1 MGCRRVLFES
11 ALRKAPPGQ
20 AVPILAGAM
29 ALILGLCGLAVDVGL
44 IYSARRTMQTAADA
58 AAVAGAT
65 ALRDAQTASSAARA
79 AATLNGFTDGSNN
92 VSVAVNNPPLS
103 GTYSGNASYVEVVV
117 TQPQPTY
124 FLRALGYNTVSV
136 STRAVSGAISGPACM
151 YSLNKTAS
159 NAFVVS
165 GGSAVTADCGI
176 LVRSNN
182 SSGLVVSGSL
192 SALTATTIGVVASGY
207 SAGTGAITPTPMVNV
222 APFGDPLASVP
233 APSVGA
239 IPSSCTT
246 SPDTT
251 SEHGYS
257 VSGGA
262 PTINPGTYC
271 GGITVSGTTTVRL
284 NPGTYILYGGGLNIS
299 GGSNLIGDGVTFY
312 NTGTASGNTAYKPIV
327 FSGGSATSLK
337 APTSG
342 SLTGI
347 LFFQDRSLTAN
358 LTQQNTISGGGS
370 AVFQG
375 ALYFPTTPL
384 VYSGGS
390 GVSTAY
396 TILVADILTIS
407 GGTAT
412 TVNDNY
418 ASLSGGSP
426 IKSDALY
433 E

>member
-1 MGCRRVLFES
+1 MSYQRVYLGGG
-11 ALRKAPPGQ
+11 LRGVRSGQ
-20 AVPILAGAM
+20 ALPILAAAM

-44 IYSARRTMQTAADA
+44 LYTARRSMQTAADA

-79 AATLNGFTDGSNN
+79 AATLNGFTNGSNDTT
-92 VSVAVNNPPLS
+92 VAVNNPPAS

-136 STRAVSGAISGPACM
+136 STRAVSGTISGPACM

-165 GGSAVTADCGI
+165 GGSPLTANCGV

-182 SSGLVVSGSL
+182 SSGLVVSGGST
-192 SALTATTIGVVASGY
+192 LTATTIGVVASGY
-207 SAGTGAITPTPMVNV
+207 SASASSVIPTPATSV
-222 APFGDPLASVP
+222 APFGDPLASLV
-233 APSVGA
+233 APSVGS
-239 IPSSCTT
+239 IPSTCTT
-246 SPDTT
+246 TPDTT
-251 SEHGYS
+251 SEHGYTA
-257 VSGGA
+257 VNGA
-262 PTINPGTYC
+262 TISPGTYC
-271 GGITVSGTTTVRL
+271 GGITVSGGKTLNL
-284 NPGTYILYGGGLNIS
+284 NPGTYILYGGGLTVS
-299 GGSNLIGDGVTFY
+299 SSNLVGDGVTFY

-327 FSGGSATSLK
+327 FSGGSSTSLK
-337 APTSG
+337 APTTG

-358 LTQQNTISGGGS
+358 LNQQNTISGTSG
-370 AVFQG
+370 AVIQG
-375 ALYFPTTPL
+375 AMYFPTTPL

-390 GVSTAY
+390 AVNTAY
-396 TILVADILTIS
+396 SLMVADTLTVS
-407 GGTAT
+407 GNSPT
-412 TVNDNY
+412 TVNANF